1 MNQLPLVTVKWIDI
15 TTQNGWMNQE
25 EADDFVMDREADI
38 VMQAGFLYEEDEN
51 QIVLLNSYFKNK
63 DLFGDLTKIPKGNVI
78 ELIKF

>member
-1 MNQLPLVTVKWIDI
+1 MNQFPLVTVKWIDI
-15 TTQNGWMNQE
+15 TTQNGWINQE
-25 EADDFVMDREADI
+25 EADDFVMDRDSDI

-63 DLFGDLTKIPKGNVI
+63 DLLNDLTKIPKGNVI